1 MCPVLL
7 VSEYSL
13 LSTDDLCSDKGM
25 LSIGNMNECKDAMIR
40 LSISGELSEQ
50 STSEFPKG
58 CYQHTN
64 EKVYF
69 NSHSTGSREENSEP
83 ICQKG

>member
-1 MCPVLL
+1 MSPVLL

-13 LSTDDLCSDKGM
+13 LSTDNLCSEKEM
-25 LSIGNMNECKDAMIR
+25 LSIDNLNECKDAMIR
-40 LSISGELSEQ
+40 LGISGELIEQ

-58 CYQHTN
+58 CYQHIN

-69 NSHSTGSREENSEP
+69 NSHSTGSREENSAP